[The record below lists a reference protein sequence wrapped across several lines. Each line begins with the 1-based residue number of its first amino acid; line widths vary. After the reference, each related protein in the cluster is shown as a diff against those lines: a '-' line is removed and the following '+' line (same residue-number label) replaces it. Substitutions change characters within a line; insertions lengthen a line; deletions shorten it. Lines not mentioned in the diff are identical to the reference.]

1 MLNAIDWSFILTLVV
16 ILIAT
21 LIGSYLRSSR
31 KDRCLQDF
39 DGFHVTVER
48 KNNRVIWGFMH
59 LFPTG
64 FDLTYGTDVQDERHI
79 ETSYIFYKDEF
90 NDIQAIYRHAR
101 DLDEE
106 AQRRRARALQRTFHP
121 SIFRRLRRAFRNF
134 MSTATDSLNEALGM
148 VIGRVRKPAAK
159 VITDTSETYIKN
171 VGKDIIGYVGTS
183 YDPLLEHYVGTRV
196 VLELVEDYEVH
207 EHVGVLKEYSA
218 DFLEVL
224 DVYFP
229 LPKSIKLTDTERHSE
244 LEERAEI
251 ALDGRQVVMRNK
263 GTNPLYVESL
273 KAGKVH
279 KDVSAIVGNGEQIV
293 LHLENDPD
301 EVFVNLR
308 VASRLDMI
316 VPRSHALI
324 RHRAERYHPESI
336 FDVGLSL
343 VRREGDQKEIER
355 LRKVLDYSPWD
366 VLAAAKLGELLLRCG
381 ELGEAE
387 RWLRKALE
395 NRHHLPDHGARVA
408 QNLRELEHH
417 RQELRLQEAMFYE
430 MRLGRPFDA
439 SAVALDDSLAVGI

>member
-1 MLNAIDWSFILTLVV
+1 MPGAIDWSFILTLFV
-16 ILIAT
+16 ILVAT

-64 FDLTYGTDVQDERHI
+64 FDLTYRADVQDERHI
-79 ETSYIFYKDEF
+79 ETSYIFYRDEF

-101 DLDEE
+101 DLDAE
-106 AQRRRARALQRTFHP
+106 AQKRRARDLQRAFHP
-121 SIFRRLRRAFRNF
+121 SIVRRLRRAFRNF
-134 MSTATDSLNEALGM
+134 MSTATDSLNEVLGM

-196 VLELVEDYEVH
+196 VLELVEDDEVH

-229 LPKSIKLTDTERHSE
+229 LPKSIRLASNNNRNE
-244 LEERAEI
+244 LEEKAELT
-251 ALDGRQVVMRNK
+251 LDSRQVRVHNK
-263 GTNPLYVESL
+263 GENPLYVESL
-273 KAGKVH
+273 KVGRESM
-279 KDVSAIVGNGEQIV
+279 DINAIVGGNEDIV
-293 LHLENDPD
+293 LHLADD
-301 EVFVNLR
+301 SDDVVVNLR

-316 VPRSHALI
+316 VPRGHALI
-324 RHRAERYHPESI
+324 RHRAERYDPESI
-336 FDVGLSL
+336 FDVGLAL
-343 VRREGDQKEIER
+343 VKREGDQKEILR
-355 LRKVLDYSPWD
+355 LRKVLEYSPWD
-366 VLAAAKLGELLLRCG
+366 VLGAAKLGELLLRNG
-381 ELGEAE
+381 ELAEAE
-387 RWLRKALE
+387 RWLRQAQQ
-395 NRHHLPDHGARVA
+395 NCHHLPDRGARVA
-408 QNLRELEHH
+408 QNLRELERH
-417 RQELRLQEAMFYE
+417 REELRLQKAMLWE
-430 MRLGRPFDA
+430 MRLERPADA
-439 SAVALDDSLAVGI
+439 AAVAVDDSLAAGI